1 MRLGVIGWPI
11 AHSRS
16 PAMQSAAL
24 SALGLP
30 WTYEAH
36 AVAPPDLAHFLATA
50 TFRGLNVT
58 IPHKEAAYHL
68 CEPDALARQVGAV
81 NTLLFDGKRPRGFNT
96 DVHGFQTWATEERA
110 IVPGGTALLLGSG
123 GAARAVAL
131 ALHAQMRLTILS
143 RTPRPF
149 TLGDITI
156 PTASYESLATLS
168 AHAELLIDAT
178 PRGLDPL
185 RATTRPHASSTARDG
200 PRPRRRPR
208 NAAHPRRA
216 SARPPRLDRHGDA
229 APPRR
234 PRPRAVDE
242 PTRADRSHA
251 RCAPRLALT
260 GRGARSSSAAA
271 PKTAAH
277 DDDAVVA
284 SSG

>member
-68 CEPDALARQVGAV
+68 CDPDALARQVGAV

-149 TLGDITI
+149 TLGNITI

-168 AHAELLIDAT
+168 AHADLLIDAT
-178 PRGLDPL
+178 PRGLDPSAPLPDLTHLPPHATVLDLVVARETPLTRAAQARGL
-185 RATTRPHASSTARDG
+185 RASTGTAMLL
-200 PRPRRRPR
+200 
-208 NAAHPRRA
+208 HQ
-216 SARPPRLDRHGDA
+216 
-229 APPRR
+229 
-234 PRPRAVDE
+234 
-242 PTRADRSHA
+242 
-251 RCAPRLALT
+251 
-260 GRGARSSSAAA
+260 GARALELWTNQPAPIEVMRAALL
-271 PKTAAH
+271 
-277 DDDAVVA
+277 A
-284 SSG
+284 SL